1 MKNKTKIYLTVTA
14 HPDDEILGFGAS
26 TYALTQKGHKV
37 YNCILS
43 GKADARLYRP
53 EIDTLYKNTCQAQEI
68 VGAEKPILGD
78 FPNIKFN
85 TVPHLELVQ
94 FIEKIIQDVQP
105 DYIFTHHPSDLNDDH
120 LHTSRACQAASR
132 LFQRREDVK
141 PIKGLY
147 FMEIPSSTDWSF
159 PTNVSSFLPNT
170 FIECGKEAI
179 QKKEEALNAYEGVMR
194 PFPHPRSNEIL
205 IGLAALRG
213 GQSGTNYAEA
223 FQAAFQILEVE

>member
-1 MKNKTKIYLTVTA
+1 MSNVFLTVTA

-26 TYALTQKGHKV
+26 TYALSKDGHKI

-43 GKADARLYRP
+43 GNVDARQFRP
-53 EIDTLYKNTCQAQEI
+53 EIDKLYQNTCEAQRI
-68 VGAEKPILGD
+68 VGAEPPILGD

-94 FIEKIIQDVQP
+94 FIEGIIEEIQP

-120 LHTSRACQAASR
+120 LCTSRACQAAAR
-132 LFQRREDVK
+132 LFQRRKNVK

-159 PTNVSSFLPNT
+159 PTNVSPFLPNT
-170 FIECGKEAI
+170 FIEVGKEAI
-179 QKKEEALNAYEGVMR
+179 EKKEEALNAYEGVMR
-194 PFPHPRSNEIL
+194 PYPHPRSNEVL
-205 IGLAALRG
+205 LGLAALRG
-213 GQSGTNYAEA
+213 GQSGKMYAEA
-223 FQAAFQILEVE
+223 FQSVFQIIETN